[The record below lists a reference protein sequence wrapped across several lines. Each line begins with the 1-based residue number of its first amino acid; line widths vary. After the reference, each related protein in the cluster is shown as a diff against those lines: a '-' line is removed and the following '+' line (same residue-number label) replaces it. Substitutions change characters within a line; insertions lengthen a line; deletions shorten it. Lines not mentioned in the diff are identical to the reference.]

1 MSEKKPTKLS
11 AYAEDN
17 RGYKEVDFI
26 SIGEIKR
33 KRSWKRQLLFLMR
46 LYVAYNVVY
55 CIVKSRE

>member
-1 MSEKKPTKLS
+1 MS

-17 RGYKEVDFI
+17 RGYKEFDFI
-26 SIGEIKR
+26 SIDEIKR

>member
-11 AYAEDN
+11 AYAEAN
-17 RGYKEVDFI
+17 RGYKEFDFI
-26 SIGEIKR
+26 SIDEVKR

>member
-17 RGYKEVDFI
+17 RGYKEFDFI
-26 SIGEIKR
+26 SINEVKR
-33 KRSWKRQLLFLMR
+33 KRSWKRQLLFLMG

-55 CIVKSRE
+55 CFVKRRE